1 MRMRDL
7 RRFITAQA
15 TGIEIAELE
24 TLAFQ
29 LIQMRA
35 GMRRISQ
42 PRKERIIAHLRGAAK
57 AFGRGLCDQR
67 RDRLNRCEYLLAAE
81 AALRR
86 AEFDA
91 DTK

>member
-1 MRMRDL
+1 MRLRDL

-24 TLAFQ
+24 TLASR

-35 GMRRISQ
+35 GMRRISR
-42 PRKERIIAHLRGAAK
+42 PRKERMTSHLRGAAK
-57 AFGRGLCDQR
+57 AFGRSICDQR
-67 RDRLNRCEYLLAAE
+67 RDRLYRCEFLLAAE
-81 AALRR
+81 SALRR

-91 DTK
+91 DTQ